1 MQCRLRCRRHCS
13 AAANLGT
20 PRALGF
26 GAAGWIRAAPP
37 AWNGAHH
44 PILTPTALGSERAKG
59 HYEGHR
65 GDPALWPKINGTKLR
80 DSPDFSGP
88 GGWACRGL
96 LVLAR
101 HFHGDSSENSASKLE
116 LKPSLLKFDMILIR
130 YYSFWDSLASL
141 DSFISPFFPTHS
153 DENHTHHS
161 QWGDLFIC
169 NGLPATSEERCVD

>member
-1 MQCRLRCRRHCS
+1 MRYRRHCP
-13 AAANLGT
+13 AAASPGAPRELGS
-20 PRALGF
+20 
-26 GAAGWIRAAPP
+26 GAAGWLRAAPP

-65 GDPALWPKINGTKLR
+65 GGPALWPKINGTKQR
-80 DSPDFSGP
+80 NSPDLPGP
-88 GGWACRGL
+88 GGWVCWGL

-101 HFHGDSSENSASKLE
+101 HFHGDSIENSASKLE

-130 YYSFWDSLASL
+130 YYSFWDSL
-141 DSFISPFFPTHS
+141 DSFMSPFFPTHS

-169 NGLPATSEERCVD
+169 NGLPATSEER

>member
-1 MQCRLRCRRHCS
+1 M
-13 AAANLGT
+13 
-20 PRALGF
+20 
-26 GAAGWIRAAPP
+26 
-37 AWNGAHH
+37 
-44 PILTPTALGSERAKG
+44 
-59 HYEGHR
+59 
-65 GDPALWPKINGTKLR
+65 
-80 DSPDFSGP
+80 
-88 GGWACRGL
+88 
-96 LVLAR
+96 AR